1 MDEETKSQ
9 DSAGAEA
16 REDHGTDEYVS
27 DANKVPFSGK
37 DGKGCGWVLALGLF
51 AALLGIAALAY
62 GVWFL
67 LTKVL

>member
-1 MDEETKSQ
+1 MDEETKLQESSQ
-9 DSAGAEA
+9 TEE
-16 REDHGTDEYVS
+16 REDHGVDEYVS

-37 DGKGCGWVLALGLF
+37 DGKGCGWVLALGLA

-62 GVWFL
+62 AVWFL